1 MAVQHWSASLGAQQ
15 QQRQPKPTGLSWSS
29 HKGTFHCNADWFGSA
44 WQIQWLSVGST
55 NNINTHA
62 MLLLVLYTGGRTDLY
77 GLQRWLT
84 KHGQSMPVLKICSG
98 LSSSSLSLSQLP
110 GSRLQELVLHGCKLL
125 LPTTPH
131 GVAPG
136 SSSSSSSIVSGLSL
150 ANQLSSVDIQHCTL
164 KVDVSD
170 ALLVPVVAGQFLS
183 ALSALPALQQLNLC
197 SNMVQGRGPAP
208 VTAPLQV
215 PGSFLQPL
223 QQLRRLDLQ
232 QQLTSGRE
240 VLQHL
245 GRLTK
250 LQHLRLAGHC
260 PSYSAPLRLCD
271 ADFGDLSALSGL
283 QRLQLHNVS
292 LREDAAP
299 QAGVVAA
306 GVVNFI
312 GQPFVA
318 AAAAHERGAGL
329 MSWLQQQQ
337 ELTYL
342 ELRGVEGLDNEY
354 ARLDSTILQ
363 EGVQYLP
370 PATHRA
376 LTSSSVLQ
384 HLDLRNTYLGIDA
397 YQRAFPALRKVPSVT
412 CLLLPGDM
420 CVKLPGNSS
429 CRSVGCTWSTPSA
442 ILGCPN
448 LRSIEVQGP
457 NSYTAIFQELVKQV
471 NVTSLTLTYSLGDRL
486 RMVPAWGKQVNGVA
500 GMTQLLRLN
509 LPAYEV
515 CVHTLIYYT
524 SL

>member
-1 MAVQHWSASLGAQQ
+1 
-15 QQRQPKPTGLSWSS
+15 
-29 HKGTFHCNADWFGSA
+29 
-44 WQIQWLSVGST
+44 
-55 NNINTHA
+55 
-62 MLLLVLYTGGRTDLY
+62 
-77 GLQRWLT
+77 
-84 KHGQSMPVLKICSG
+84 MPVLKICSG

-306 GVVNFI
+306 GVVNFA
-312 GQPFVA
+312 GLPFAA
-318 AAAAHERGAGL
+318 AAAAHERAAGL
-329 MSWLQQQQ
+329 LSWLQQQQ

-342 ELRGVEGLDNEY
+342 ELRGVEGLD
-354 ARLDSTILQ
+354 RK
-363 EGVQYLP
+363 GGQYLP
-370 PATHRA
+370 PATYRA

-384 HLDLRNTYLGIDA
+384 HLDLRYTYLGIDA
-397 YQRAFPALRKVPSVT
+397 YQRAFPALRKVPSIT
-412 CLLLPGDM
+412 RLLLPGDKF
-420 CVKLPGNSS
+420 CCL
-429 CRSVGCTWSTPSA
+429 VGGAWSAASA

-448 LRSIEVQGP
+448 LRSIEVGAYGVL
-457 NSYTAIFQELVKQV
+457 NSVLQELVKQV
-471 NVTSLTLTYSLGDRL
+471 NLTSLTLTYPLLGAPNLSPDD
-486 RMVPAWGKQVNGVA
+486 GVVTVLA
-500 GMTQLLRLN
+500 GMTQLLQLH
-509 LPAYEV
+509 LPAYA
-515 CVHTLIYYT
+515 CVDTSIPDSIHQRRSPQSRYALQSLRWCFRKLCQLT
-524 SL
+524 SLTQLTRLWVGAGGATLSWPADMANAWDDLAASSSSESNSGYDHAAGAPGWAFINTVGFKV